1 MSLRRLRALLGDD
14 ALAPA
19 LREALGASSAE
30 GFGELVGP
38 GVLAFPVLSRRG
50 CGRLL
55 GEIDRRAAASPAE
68 RPPNSMHRYG
78 AVLGPLELA
87 EELHELRAELVEPLA
102 RLHLAEHLDHGL
114 DGEYGFLAEYGSEA
128 DEDLG
133 FHVDDSAVTLN
144 LCLSEDFSGS
154 ELYFHGVRCDE
165 HRQTR
170 PSPDESFEYVH
181 EPGVAVLHAGRH
193 RHGVHPI
200 LRGQRRNLI
209 LWCQS
214 DRAREEAR
222 SCRPWCG
229 VPRG

>member
-1 MSLRRLRALLGDD
+1 MTLRRLRALLGDE
-14 ALAPA
+14 ALAPGLRRA
-19 LREALGASSAE
+19 LSAASAE
-30 GFGELVGP
+30 GLAVPIGP
-38 GVLAFPVLSRRG
+38 GVVAFPVLTRAG
-50 CGRLL
+50 CERLCA
-55 GEIDRRAAASPAE
+55 EVDRRAAAHPAE

-78 AVLGPLELA
+78 AVLGELGLA
-87 EELHELRAELVEPLA
+87 EELRELRVELVEPLA
-102 RLHLAEHLDHGL
+102 RLHLAEHLEHGL
-114 DGEYGFLAEYGSEA
+114 EGEYGFLAEYGSET

-165 HRQTR
+165 HRQVL
-170 PSPDESFEYVH
+170 PSPDESFEYAH
-181 EPGVAVLHAGRH
+181 EPGIAVLHAGRH

-200 LRGQRRNLI
+200 LRGRRRNLI

-214 DRAREEAR
+214 DAAREAAR

-229 VPRG
+229 VPGR